1 MPIPY
6 LRRLTGKDRDRV
18 FNLRLA
24 FLLAFVAGATNAG
37 GLFAVGQYTSHMSVI
52 VSSIADNLAIHQVKL
67 ALAGLGSLTSF
78 LMGAACTALLVNWGR
93 RRNLHSQYAFPLMLE
108 AMLLLCFGIMG
119 NRLVRHEWFFVSG
132 TVVLLCFI
140 MGLQNAVISKL
151 SRSEIPTTHV
161 TGTLTDI
168 GIELGR
174 LVYWNHP
181 RVEGPRVLAN
191 RTRLRMLSTLA
202 LSFLAGGVAGAIGFR
217 HVGYSCTV
225 PLAAL
230 LVLLAAVPAIDDL
243 RGAASNKSS

>member
-37 GLFAVGQYTSHMSVI
+37 GLFAVGQYTSHMSGI

-140 MGLQNAVISKL
+140 MGLQNAIITKL
-151 SRSEIPTTHV
+151 SRAEIRTTHV
-161 TGTLTDI
+161 TGMVTDA
-168 GIELGR
+168 GIELGKFLYWSR
-174 LVYWNHP
+174 HKDDPVTGDATKLRILIGLV
-181 RVEGPRVLAN
+181 GLF
-191 RTRLRMLSTLA
+191 
-202 LSFLAGGVAGAIGFR
+202 FLGGLAGAISFQK
-217 HVGYSCTV
+217 VGYISTL
-225 PLAAL
+225 PLAFV
-230 LVLLAAVPAIDDL
+230 LVLLAVVPITDDL
-243 RGAASNKSS
+243 RERLKT